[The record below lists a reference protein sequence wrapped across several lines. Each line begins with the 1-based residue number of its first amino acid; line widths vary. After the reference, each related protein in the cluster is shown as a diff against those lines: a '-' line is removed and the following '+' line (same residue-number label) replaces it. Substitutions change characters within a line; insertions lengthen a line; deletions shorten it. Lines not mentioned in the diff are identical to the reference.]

1 VVEAALRVAVAATAV
16 LLSGCASVAARP
28 EPPQVT
34 LERVQILRIAD
45 AKADLS
51 LHLRLANPNDFAL
64 PLESVSFEIAL
75 DARPAARGQSTH
87 IGALPPRGEAGMDVA
102 GRVDVGA
109 IATALMAL
117 GSQRPIDYAM
127 SGSATLAG
135 GMVLP
140 FSRKG
145 QIPSAKFDRAF
156 GPRLQ

>member
-1 VVEAALRVAVAATAV
+1 
-16 LLSGCASVAARP
+16 
-28 EPPQVT
+28 
-34 LERVQILRIAD
+34 
-45 AKADLS
+45 
-51 LHLRLANPNDFAL
+51 
-64 PLESVSFEIAL
+64 
-75 DARPAARGQSTH
+75 
-87 IGALPPRGEAGMDVA
+87 
-102 GRVDVGA
+102 
-109 IATALMAL
+109 MAL